1 MNYNPNYL
9 QVSREVTTFVT
20 IDGKTGKV
28 FEKRYVDSTP
38 TPWSREKLQEESES
52 YLSNKFPGE
61 ESKIRGSTYT
71 IQTCRNTM
79 CKYCI
84 RFLLQQA
91 PLDLKS
97 YLRHYLGLPGSFLGL
112 PVGFLINDFTY

>member
-52 YLSNKFPGE
+52 YLRNKFHGE

-71 IQTCRNTM
+71 TQTCRNS
-79 CKYCI
+79 
-84 RFLLQQA
+84 R
-91 PLDLKS
+91 
-97 YLRHYLGLPGSFLGL
+97 GSTIADAAALFRTR
-112 PVGFLINDFTY
+112 D